1 MRGRFLSS
9 SPVFTGLTYV
19 TLAACFPTVCQTIQ
33 RELPFWCNP
42 ELTPLLGHNRHGS
55 VTLDKEEMSTLVTHS
70 KRADVA
76 RHRPRATA
84 LVGGLLAIAFAVTCG
99 PSTFADD
106 GSAAWE
112 KIAPHFKPPAE
123 YAGQLGA
130 YRSPLL
136 FDDGSPVKTPEDWQK
151 RRRQILDHWH
161 GVMGQWPPVIER
173 PKIEYL
179 ETKQRDG
186 FTQHKVRVQV
196 APEQTTDGYL
206 LVPPGDGPFP
216 AVFVPFYEPET
227 STGQNEKKSR
237 AFAYDLTRRGFVTLS
252 IGSPGGNAWKPD
264 TAGHVLQP
272 LSYLGYV
279 GANCYQALAS
289 LKEVDPKRIGIV
301 GHSYGGKWA
310 LFASCLYDKYAAAA
324 WSDPGIVWDEKRP
337 NVNYW
342 EPWYLGLDPKFTR
355 KAGVITPESPR
366 TGAYKT
372 LVETGH
378 DLHELHALMA
388 PRPFLVS
395 GGSEDGPARWVPLNH
410 SIAVNRLLG
419 HDDRVGM
426 TNRPNHDP
434 TPESNEAIYV
444 FFEHFLMGR

>member
-1 MRGRFLSS
+1 MMDTAVRWSEAGKDVTGRRGALSFAAIAM
-9 SPVFTGLTYV
+9 VIA
-19 TLAACFPTVCQTIQ
+19 LAT
-33 RELPFWCNP
+33 
-42 ELTPLLGHNRHGS
+42 
-55 VTLDKEEMSTLVTHS
+55 
-70 KRADVA
+70 
-76 RHRPRATA
+76 
-84 LVGGLLAIAFAVTCG
+84 VGGAR
-99 PSTFADD
+99 TFGDEPAP
-106 GSAAWE
+106 GWE

-123 YAGQLGA
+123 YAGHMGA

-136 FDDGSPVKTPEDWQK
+136 FEDGFPVKTPEDWQK

-161 GVMGQWPPVIER
+161 GVMGKWPPVIER
-173 PKIEYL
+173 PKLEYL
-179 ETKQRDG
+179 ETRQRDG
-186 FTQHKVRVQV
+186 FTQHKVRVQI

-279 GANCYQALAS
+279 GANCYQALAA
-289 LKEVDPKRIGIV
+289 LREVDPNRIGIV

-324 WSDPGIVWDEKRP
+324 WSDPGIVWDERRP

-342 EPWYLGLDPKFTR
+342 EPWYLGLDPKLTR
-355 KAGVITPESPR
+355 KPGVITPESPR

-395 GGSEDGPARWVPLNH
+395 GGSEDGPARWVALNH
-410 SIAVNRLLG
+410 SVAVNHLLG

-426 TNRPNHDP
+426 TTRPNHDP
-434 TPESNEAIYV
+434 TPESNEAIYL